1 MLKNDQL
8 EKLNEYAELIYS
20 ENKKYN
26 LTGLKNIE
34 AIKDKLISESI
45 STINYANINLTDS
58 SKIIDIGTG
67 AGIPGIPLIIIK
79 NDVNLT
85 LVDSNNKKCD
95 FLKMVSSKL
104 KINAN
109 VICARIEDLAHNN
122 DHREKYD
129 LCLARALSNIST
141 LNEFA
146 LPFLKLSGVAFYI
159 KGKNISK
166 EIIESEF
173 SAKVLGGS
181 LSNYSAVTDMSSIV
195 IYKKVRYAPKSYPR
209 RVGIPKKSPLE
220 LSWNK
225 LVKENI
231 WDVG

>member
-1 MLKNDQL
+1 MEKNNHKNIFNPNQL
-8 EKLNEYAELIYS
+8 EKLDKFAELIYF

-26 LTGLKNIE
+26 LTGLKNVKD
-34 AIKDKLISESI
+34 IKNVLISESI
-45 STINYANINLTDS
+45 RAINYPNLNLTDS
-58 SKIIDIGTG
+58 IKVIDIGTG
-67 AGIPGIPLIIIK
+67 AGIPGIPLKIVK
-79 NDVNLT
+79 DDVNLT

-104 KINAN
+104 NISTK
-109 VICARIEDLAHNN
+109 VICSRIEDLAHNN

-141 LNEFA
+141 LNEFS

-181 LSNYSAVTDMSSIV
+181 LSNYSTVTDMSSIV
-195 IYKKVRYAPKSYPR
+195 IYNKVRYTPKSYPR
-209 RVGIPKKSPLE
+209 KVGIPKKSPLE
-220 LSWNK
+220 LS
-225 LVKENI
+225 
-231 WDVG
+231 

>member
-1 MLKNDQL
+1 MEKNNHENIFNPNQLK
-8 EKLNEYAELIYS
+8 KLDKFAELIYF

-26 LTGLKNIE
+26 LTGLKNVKD
-34 AIKDKLISESI
+34 IKNVLISESI
-45 STINYANINLTDS
+45 RAINYPNLNLTDS
-58 SKIIDIGTG
+58 IKVIDIGTG
-67 AGIPGIPLIIIK
+67 AGIPGIPLKIIK
-79 NDVNLT
+79 DDVNLT

-104 KINAN
+104 NISTK
-109 VICARIEDLAHNN
+109 VICSRIEDLAHNN

-141 LNEFA
+141 LNEFS
-146 LPFLKLSGVAFYI
+146 LPFLKLSGEALYI

-181 LSNYSAVTDMSSIV
+181 LSNYSTVTDMSSIV
-195 IYKKVRYAPKSYPR
+195 IYNKVRNTPKSYPR
-209 RVGIPKKSPLE
+209 KVGIPKKSPLE
-220 LSWNK
+220 LS
-225 LVKENI
+225 
-231 WDVG
+231 

>member
-1 MLKNDQL
+1 MEKNNHKNIFNPNQL
-8 EKLNEYAELIYS
+8 EKLDKFAELIYF

-26 LTGLKNIE
+26 LTGLKNVKD
-34 AIKDKLISESI
+34 IKNVLISESI
-45 STINYANINLTDS
+45 RAINYPNLNFTDS
-58 SKIIDIGTG
+58 IKVIDIGTG
-67 AGIPGIPLIIIK
+67 AGIPGIPLKIVK
-79 NDVNLT
+79 DDVNLT

-104 KINAN
+104 NISTK
-109 VICARIEDLAHNN
+109 VICSRIEDLAHNN

-181 LSNYSAVTDMSSIV
+181 LSNYSTVTDMSSIV
-195 IYKKVRYAPKSYPR
+195 IYNKVRYTPKSYPR
-209 RVGIPKKSPLE
+209 KVGIPKKSPLE
-220 LSWNK
+220 LS
-225 LVKENI
+225 
-231 WDVG
+231 

>member
-1 MLKNDQL
+1 MEKNNHKNIFNPNQL
-8 EKLNEYAELIYS
+8 ERLDKFAELIYF

-26 LTGLKNIE
+26 LTGLKNVKD
-34 AIKDKLISESI
+34 IKNVLISESI
-45 STINYANINLTDS
+45 RAINYPNLNLTDS
-58 SKIIDIGTG
+58 IKVIDIGTG
-67 AGIPGIPLIIIK
+67 AGIPGIPLKIVK
-79 NDVNLT
+79 DDVNLT

-104 KINAN
+104 NISTK
-109 VICARIEDLAHNN
+109 VICSRIEDLAHNN

-181 LSNYSAVTDMSSIV
+181 LSNYSTVTDMSSIV
-195 IYKKVRYAPKSYPR
+195 IYNKVRYTPKSYPR
-209 RVGIPKKSPLE
+209 KVGIPKKSPLE
-220 LSWNK
+220 LS
-225 LVKENI
+225 
-231 WDVG
+231 

>member
-8 EKLNEYAELIYS
+8 EKLNEYTELIYS

-67 AGIPGIPLIIIK
+67 AGIPGIPLKIIK
-79 NDVNLT
+79 DDVNLT

-104 KINAN
+104 NISTK
-109 VICARIEDLAHNN
+109 VICSRIEDLAHNN

-159 KGKNISK
+159 KGKIISK

-181 LSNYSAVTDMSSIV
+181 LSNYSTVTDMSSIV
-195 IYKKVRYAPKSYPR
+195 IYNKVRNTPKSYPR
-209 RVGIPKKSPLE
+209 KVGIPKKSPLE
-220 LSWNK
+220 LS
-225 LVKENI
+225 
-231 WDVG
+231 

>member
-1 MLKNDQL
+1 MEKNNHKNIFNPNQL
-8 EKLNEYAELIYS
+8 EKLDKFAELIYF

-26 LTGLKNIE
+26 LTGLKNVKD
-34 AIKDKLISESI
+34 IKNVLISESI
-45 STINYANINLTDS
+45 RAINYPNLNLTDS
-58 SKIIDIGTG
+58 IKVIDIGTG
-67 AGIPGIPLIIIK
+67 AGIPGIPLKIVK
-79 NDVNLT
+79 DDVNLT

-104 KINAN
+104 NISTK
-109 VICARIEDLAHNN
+109 VICSRIEDLAHNN

-181 LSNYSAVTDMSSIV
+181 LSNYSTVTDMSSIV
-195 IYKKVRYAPKSYPR
+195 IYNKVRYTPKSYPR
-209 RVGIPKKSPLE
+209 KVGIPKKSPLE
-220 LSWNK
+220 LS
-225 LVKENI
+225 
-231 WDVG
+231 